1 MIIFITYYLF
11 SPLVKTFNR
20 IDNKGHI
27 KEINNL
33 FKKIFSNEETLVF
46 SILVISAFLI
56 LFFLGSILT
65 PFLISIIFAYLLIGM
80 QSRFESYGLKSSI
93 ALFLTYSIFLLLGI
107 ALMVWLAPLLY
118 QQLQA
123 IVLEVPKWLSSFRL
137 FAQDIPARYP
147 DLVSSDQITV
157 FLESLSGQISTLSQ
171 DFIKASIAGIQNTAT
186 IAINLILLPILVFF
200 FLCDRETIISGFLSI
215 LPKERRMLKNVWVE
229 MDEQLSNYARGKA
242 IEIVI
247 VGVAAA
253 IIFIYFDL
261 EYVALLSVLVGFSVL
276 IPFLGAFI
284 VTIPVA
290 VVGLLQLGLTFEFS
304 LLMASYLALQI
315 LDGNLLVPILFSD
328 AVKLHPVAIILAVF
342 VFGSLFGFWGV
353 FFAIPIAT
361 LIKAIWNAWPAMLT
375 D

>member
-1 MIIFITYYLF
+1 
-11 SPLVKTFNR
+11 
-20 IDNKGHI
+20 
-27 KEINNL
+27 L

>member
-1 MIIFITYYLF
+1 M
-11 SPLVKTFNR
+11 
-20 IDNKGHI
+20 
-27 KEINNL
+27 

-353 FFAIPIAT
+353 FLAIPIAT

>member
-1 MIIFITYYLF
+1 VLE
-11 SPLVKTFNR
+11 
-20 IDNKGHI
+20 
-27 KEINNL
+27 EINNL

-137 FAQDIPARYP
+137 FAQDIPAKYP

-361 LIKAIWNAWPAMLT
+361 LIKAIWNAWPAMLG